1 MSWPTAPLGELTTK
15 IGSGATPRGGSKAY
29 KPEGTPI
36 IRSMN
41 VHDGRF
47 EANGLAFID
56 EAQAAAL
63 NNVVLKPGDVL
74 LNITGASVARCC
86 RLPDGMA
93 GGRVNQH
100 VAIVRPDTEL
110 LAGDYLQH
118 LLVAPDTKAKLLGI
132 AGGGATREAITKSAI
147 ESFEIPL
154 PPLEEQKRIAGILDQ
169 AAELC
174 RLRTRAL
181 DKLGTLGQAIF
192 HEMFVGDT
200 SDSWPRV
207 QVEHFAENMRTGPFG
222 SQLLHSE
229 FVDHGI
235 PVLGIDNAVSNEFRW
250 AKERFITV
258 EKYEQL
264 KRFTV
269 LPGDVLI
276 TIMGTCG
283 RCAVVPEDIPT
294 AINTKHLC
302 CITVDRAQV
311 LPEFLQA
318 AFLHHPEVLRQLGIE
333 AKGAVMP
340 GMNMGIIK
348 ALKLPLPPL
357 SLQGDFGERLKEIT
371 VSQAKARTAQKS
383 TESLFA
389 ALQHRAFR
397 GEL

>member
-1 MSWPTAPLGELTTK
+1 MSYPTNWTSTPLGDVAEVLSGFAFKSKDFNTDGK
-15 IGSGATPRGGSKAY
+15 GMPLVRIRDVVSGATGTYFSGDFDRRFIVRRGDILVGMD
-29 KPEGTPI
+29 GDFN
-36 IRSMN
+36 RSRWASE
-41 VHDGRF
+41 D
-47 EANGLAFID
+47 A
-56 EAQAAAL
+56 
-63 NNVVLKPGDVL
+63 L
-74 LNITGASVARCC
+74 LNQRVCKVSAITGID
-86 RLPDGMA
+86 DG
-93 GGRVNQH
+93 
-100 VAIVRPDTEL
+100 
-110 LAGDYLQH
+110 YLFH
-118 LLVAPDTKAKLLGI
+118 LLPQVLQVISDRTPFVTVKHLSAKELK
-132 AGGGATREAITKSAI
+132 EY
-147 ESFEIPL
+147 EIPL

-207 QVEHFAENMRTGPFG
+207 QVEHFAKNMRTGPFG

-371 VSQAKARTAQKS
+371 VSQAQARTAQKS
-383 TESLFA
+383 TETLFA
-389 ALQHRAFR
+389 SLQHRAFR